1 MCSGNTT
8 DISSIVKE
16 GVKNIYPDMDPEV
29 YDWSDEFK
37 ADNVIQGGIK
47 VIPLPTQ
54 KDLRGYTDYYNT
66 KEDRTKPHTEYVK
79 DAIEGGTQL

>member
-8 DISSIVKE
+8 DISSIVKN
-16 GVKNIYPDMDPEV
+16 GVKNIYPDKDPDV

-47 VIPLPTQ
+47 VIPLPTI
-54 KDLRGYTDYYNT
+54 KDLRGYSDYYST
-66 KEDRTKPHTEYVK
+66 KEDKTKPHTEYVK
-79 DAIEGGTQL
+79 DAIEGGVKL